1 MAIASSLDD
10 TLRNP
15 AETDSSQISRGLTA
29 AVRRGV
35 LPCFSA
41 CLTAPIALAITLVW
55 TNPSQALPSGG
66 SDGPPPPPDCIADIT
81 GHLTASPSSFNR
93 DTDLSFTTTL
103 SWSVDVPKGCPVSP
117 TVTVAGSPVPTP
129 DHESFT
135 LATAPTPPTT
145 TTVSLVLTSRGLHQT
160 LTTLTIP
167 VTGDPGLI
175 KVSPGRE
182 VTADDIAEFN
192 EQWMQPWE
200 IEFWRGSVAS
210 TLSNLDSSGM
220 TGNGERMVAMV
231 RMYDLTRDP
240 RYLDHLFDLI
250 EIVLRY
256 RDDRPL
262 GSGPKVTDEIRNKV
276 GLAAWGGGLLDNY
289 GLHSVLEL
297 TSSLYAY
304 PIAAFAR
311 ILAEDPAV
319 RARYQ
324 CNIIVFPGLQ
334 AASGLQAV
342 PAPQAVAGLQAAIP
356 GRQAAPE
363 LKAVAGPQNAIP
375 GTQAAV
381 PELQE
386 VHIPRCAD
394 PIFYANRVLETV
406 EVFLPQIR
414 QQDFGKGVE
423 AMLTA
428 PEEYKSRPTKEDC
441 GAAQEIAD
449 RIEPAR
455 KDRWASEYGD
465 CLKIRDSAGKQAPH
479 NYDLAFSKVLIE
491 LSRALVTPFYMQ
503 SPARAANAEQMRDFF
518 FALMPRQQRYFV
530 DHLNPQSLKD
540 DYDPCKSHFCWW
552 YMEPAT
558 EQIVCTLVN
567 HRESCVRHCQ
577 IGGYGC
583 LGYHIED
590 TDHGSM
596 DMTYLGP
603 FLRDIE
609 RLRAAAARV
618 GELYSIGPEQL
629 KGFARAFTDTIA
641 PNTNVTGGNFRSDVA
656 GRQDEHKAPDDAD
669 NLCDGWLELTQAEA
683 KVWDLCHEMSL
694 RNVGGQQPYLRI
706 GNHSVLL
713 ATKQFLP

>member
-15 AETDSSQISRGLTA
+15 AESDSSQISRGLTG

-35 LPCFSA
+35 LPCLSA
-41 CLTAPIALAITLVW
+41 CLTATIALAITLVW

-66 SDGPPPPPDCIADIT
+66 SDGPPPPPDCIADII
-81 GHLTASPSSFNR
+81 GHLTASPPSFNR
-93 DTDLSFTTTL
+93 DTDLSFSATL

-117 TVTVAGSPVPTP
+117 TVTVADSPVPSSG
-129 DHESFT
+129 HEPFT
-135 LATAPTPPTT
+135 IPIPPTA
-145 TTVSLVLTSRGLHQT
+145 TTVSLVLTNRGLHRT
-160 LTTLTIP
+160 LASVRIT
-167 VTGDPGLI
+167 VAGDPGLI
-175 KVSPGRE
+175 QVSPGGV

-192 EQWMQPWE
+192 EQWMQLWATNAALGTAQSRL
-200 IEFWRGSVAS
+200 F
-210 TLSNLDSSGM
+210 NKDSSG
-220 TGNGERMVAMV
+220 TTEVGERMAAMV
-231 RMYDLTRDP
+231 RMYDLTHDP

-289 GLHSVLEL
+289 GLHSVLEW

-311 ILAEDPAV
+311 ILAEDPAA

-324 CNIIVFPGLQ
+324 CNIIVVAPGLQAVAGPEAAPGLQ
-334 AASGLQAV
+334 AAAPGLQ
-342 PAPQAVAGLQAAIP
+342 
-356 GRQAAPE
+356 
-363 LKAVAGPQNAIP
+363 
-375 GTQAAV
+375 T
-381 PELQE
+381 

-394 PIFYANRVLETV
+394 PVLYANRVLETV
-406 EVFLPQIR
+406 EVFLPQIH
-414 QQDFGKGVE
+414 QQPVGGSLE

-428 PEEYKSRPTKEDC
+428 ATEYKSRPTKEDC
-441 GAAQEIAD
+441 DAALSLANSKEH
-449 RIEPAR
+449 AR
-455 KDRWASEYGD
+455 SDRWGKEYND
-465 CLKIRDSAGKQAPH
+465 CLKIRDGAEKPEPH
-479 NYDLAFSKVLIE
+479 NINLAFSKVLIE
-491 LSRALVTPFYMQ
+491 LSRVLASPFYLQ

-518 FALMPRQQRYFV
+518 FHLMPRQQRYFV

-609 RLRAAAARV
+609 RLRAGATKV
-618 GELYSIGPEQL
+618 GEIFSIGPWQL
-629 KGFARAFTDTIA
+629 EGFAQTFTDTIA
-641 PNTNVTGGNFRSDVA
+641 PDAGSGGNFRSDLG
-656 GRQDEHKAPDDAD
+656 GRQEGAPDDAD
-669 NLCDGWLELTQAEA
+669 NLCDGWLELTRVNST
-683 KVWDLCHEMSL
+683 VWVRCHDMSL

-713 ATKQFLP
+713 ATKQFLPP